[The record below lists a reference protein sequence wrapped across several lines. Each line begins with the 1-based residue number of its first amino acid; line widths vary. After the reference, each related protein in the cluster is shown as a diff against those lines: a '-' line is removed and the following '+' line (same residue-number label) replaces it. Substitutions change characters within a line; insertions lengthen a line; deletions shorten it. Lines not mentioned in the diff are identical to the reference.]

1 MKAGV
6 AAAIK
11 NRFHSDQVIRCFS
24 TVVLLLYI
32 YTQQTSPHVV
42 YILFGWP
49 ESWLWL
55 SAWAV
60 NFVVVGIA
68 ALRYTVFVDILTV
81 VFLVREFFGLKNVRM
96 SIYLINGCL
105 VWSGFFQLLC
115 LPLSVPSLCTLV
127 YINSTS
133 IIYLRFPGCCWCV
146 VKKYCWPKETGMLIL
161 TTFQVVYIANWQDSR
176 RLLWS
181 TFSHHE

>member
-1 MKAGV
+1 M
-6 AAAIK
+6 
-11 NRFHSDQVIRCFS
+11 
-24 TVVLLLYI
+24 
-32 YTQQTSPHVV
+32 
-42 YILFGWP
+42 
-49 ESWLWL
+49 
-55 SAWAV
+55 
-60 NFVVVGIA
+60 GIA

-133 IIYLRFPGCCWCV
+133 IIFEVPWLLLVRGEKILLAKRNWNANSNNFSGCLHS
-146 VKKYCWPKETGMLIL
+146 KLTGQP
-161 TTFQVVYIANWQDSR
+161 TTTMIDIQS
-176 RLLWS
+176 S
-181 TFSHHE
+181 